1 MILFSLRIPETP
13 FLSFF
18 TLVFKNYTNYA
29 MRFFILLA
37 AFCAIFSQ
45 SVFAQKKDTAP
56 APEQKIVTGTVL
68 LNDKTA
74 PDAKALLS
82 TLKKDWKLK
91 IDSSS
96 IAEKTAVFYTPNA
109 TIMIAFLDYPVPA
122 AEIQTAARISWLWK
136 NGSEE
141 ALRHQ
146 SQAVISVIG
155 TKNKTLDLYKLFT
168 STAGCVLENTN
179 ACGAY
184 MADQYLLLSKGF
196 YTSAARTMRDHQ
208 TTPLYCWVYF
218 GMSQEKEL
226 NSGYTWGLQEF
237 GLKEM
242 EIVHSKQSL
251 QDVHGVLYDA
261 AQTVVIYDTK
271 LQDGQTLTTLEGQKL
286 KVTLSKAAFQEGET
300 LKLEY

>member
-1 MILFSLRIPETP
+1 
-13 FLSFF
+13 
-18 TLVFKNYTNYA
+18 
-29 MRFFILLA
+29 MRLFILLA
-37 AFCAIFSQ
+37 VFSAAFSKN
-45 SVFAQKKDTAP
+45 VFAQKNDTAP
-56 APEQKIVTGTVL
+56 ASEQKIVTGTVL
-68 LNDKTA
+68 LNDKSA
-74 PDAKALLS
+74 PDAKTLLA

-91 IDSSS
+91 IDSSTV
-96 IAEKTAVFYTPNA
+96 ADKTAVFYAPNA
-109 TIMIAFLDYPVPA
+109 TIVIAFLDNPLPA

-136 NGSEE
+136 NGADE

-155 TKNKTLDLYKLFT
+155 AKNNTLGLYKLFT
-168 STAGCVLENTN
+168 SAAGCVLENTN
-179 ACGAY
+179 SCGAY

-196 YTSAARTMRDHQ
+196 YTSAARNMLDNQ

-218 GMSQEKEL
+218 GMAQEKEL

-242 EIVHSKQSL
+242 EIVNSKQSL

-261 AQTVVIYDTK
+261 AQTVVVYDTK
-271 LQDGQTLTTLEGQKL
+271 LQDGQTLTTLEGEKL
-286 KVTLSKAAFQEGET
+286 KVTLSKAAFQDGET